1 MKLCDYDITTIVII
15 IMILLISPV
24 PQRWL
29 TSDSLPLLLEVLHGA
44 TKVRGLPVKGDD
56 GDDGDHDENHDDV
69 DDDHDHPRCT
79 AASSAVTMI
88 GKSTRCSANSYK

>member
-1 MKLCDYDITTIVII
+1 
-15 IMILLISPV
+15 MILLISPV

-44 TKVRGLPVKGDD
+44 AKVRGLPVKGDD
-56 GDDGDHDENHDDV
+56 DDDGDHDEHYDDDDDV
-69 DDDHDHPRCT
+69 DDHHHPRCT

-88 GKSTRCSANSYK
+88 GKSTRCSANSYRS